1 MRCLWGSAIL
11 VLVCADLGSWRLD
24 GKWCGV
30 LNFLHARVT
39 WECSEIPKHWP
50 HPEGSKQLK
59 DQNRV
64 GHGIRSFHT
73 LEGSQWEDE
82 FKKPVTSLQL
92 MLGSELFLVTWVD
105 CHSALLWL
113 QNLIASLYLWYTVR
127 AQECPWL
134 CSCAG
139 GKAFPLCFHGQVVGH
154 QLPWAGPGKCAKATG
169 RPRESVSFRAIPAVT
184 GAVSPAG
191 WGGEME
197 RRCLQGP
204 FPSSRKHQAHPA
216 SLLTC
221 PFTDLLSL
229 SIIAVLVT
237 PLQHPTSS

>member
-1 MRCLWGSAIL
+1 MRLFL
-11 VLVCADLGSWRLD
+11 VSQLTWFQWRLMWS
-24 GKWCGV
+24 WCGV

-92 MLGSELFLVTWVD
+92 MLGIRTFPGHMGGLSFSTFMVTEFNG
-105 CHSALLWL
+105 L
-113 QNLIASLYLWYTVR
+113 SLPWYTVR

-139 GKAFPLCFHGQVVGH
+139 GKAFLFASHGQVVGH

-169 RPRESVSFRAIPAVT
+169 RPRERGELQSDSCCQVT

-191 WGGEME
+191 WGEEME

-204 FPSSRKHQAHPA
+204 FPSSRKHQASPSIPA
-216 SLLTC
+216 TC
-221 PFTDLLSL
+221 PFTGPAVPVQSLLMW
-229 SIIAVLVT
+229 AC
-237 PLQHPTSS
+237 HPSAAPPHPP